1 MQDYFNY
8 ALQRPILRPVEPQYQ
23 LSDSPELSP
32 RAALLPE
39 VHHKNFALPK
49 TFTTRKGALLLFSEE
64 FAHKNQEEDEKELHH
79 HRQHDVLED
88 LDQYDL
94 KTVDDFAKSI
104 MAYGSCVSL
113 NFVLAGFTD
122 VVSSVID

>member
-1 MQDYFNY
+1 M
-8 ALQRPILRPVEPQYQ
+8 EPQYQ